1 MNFKLKTPVDYCI
14 LYLGLELNGWTLDR
28 IVYLVDELC
37 HANHV
42 ALSIKD
48 RQAEHGLGNKAVLI
62 L

>member
-1 MNFKLKTPVDYCI
+1 MVTCGVQCPLCTLKDGFKKRKTLVY
-14 LYLGLELNGWTLDR
+14 
-28 IVYLVDELC
+28 YLVDELC
-37 HANHV
+37 HTNHV

>member
-1 MNFKLKTPVDYCI
+1 MDYCI

-28 IVYLVDELC
+28 IEYLVDELC